1 MFLQSKH
8 VMQEKQE
15 TLLDT
20 INKLKSDVDKGK
32 EKSAQQKA
40 IIRDL
45 QQVWILSFISLPSPP
60 PPCFSFC
67 LWQFSIPICSFVCM
81 FVHQLI
87 SLFGPWVRLLCLW
100 SFSVY
105 FFSVRV
111 SFPPHPQSPYSCVTD
126 WWWGDTESIIIYL
139 VCCFIFQELNETS
152 KKLVQSETAL
162 EMQTKV
168 FYILSSYI

>member
-1 MFLQSKH
+1 MLCKRNKKLSWIQS
-8 VMQEKQE
+8 
-15 TLLDT
+15 
-20 INKLKSDVDKGK
+20 INLSRTSTK
-32 EKSAQQKA
+32 EKK
-40 IIRDL
+40 RVL
-45 QQVWILSFISLPSPP
+45 NRKLSLEIYSRFEFSLLFPSLPPP